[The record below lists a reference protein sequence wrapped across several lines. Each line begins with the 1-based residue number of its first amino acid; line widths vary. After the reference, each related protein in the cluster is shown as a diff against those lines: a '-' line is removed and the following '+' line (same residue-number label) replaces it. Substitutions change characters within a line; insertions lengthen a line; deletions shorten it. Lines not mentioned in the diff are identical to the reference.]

1 MNCRRSLLERSIL
14 WPCTT
19 RYETGTAIQYRT
31 TTVREPAANMNTR
44 EFTLLLYCARSH
56 PDVGRIKGV
65 VSESVNWQI
74 LLLLARQHGVRSM
87 LLRSLK
93 SACWDAVPHATRLEL
108 ERLNRA
114 NALRNLFLTG
124 ELLRLI
130 DIFGQNAI
138 PIAAF
143 KGPLLAHSIYGD
155 LSFREFCDVDVIVQP
170 RDVLKAEDILTAYGY
185 QADFPDRAFRYA
197 FQGYQGQYAFRHCQ
211 TGMSV
216 DLHWRLSSKG
226 MAFPLQSA
234 EIWPRLEKVTISGR
248 TVLTL
253 AHDDLALFLAAHG
266 TKEGWRSLIWVC
278 DFAELLRSYQDIDWL
293 AIFDRAQRS
302 HASRPLLL
310 AVALASTLLDAPA
323 PMALLDR
330 ARKDSAVRRLVEEA
344 KLRMLRAVREE
355 ELAGFLNSLRTHDR
369 LRHRLLPIA
378 TLLTT
383 RTVSDY
389 QAMPLPKSL
398 WGLYYLTRPFRLASK
413 ILTMMHRKAP

>member
-1 MNCRRSLLERSIL
+1 M
-14 WPCTT
+14 T
-19 RYETGTAIQYRT
+19 
-31 TTVREPAANMNTR
+31 TR
-44 EFTLLLYCARSH
+44 EFKLLLYCARSH
-56 PDVGRIKGV
+56 PDVGRIRGV
-65 VSESVNWQI
+65 VNEGVNWQT
-74 LLLLARQHGVRSM
+74 LVLLAQQHRVRSM

-93 SACWDAVPHATRLEL
+93 SACWDAVPHATRIEL

-114 NALRNLFLTG
+114 NTQRNLFLTR

-170 RDVLKAEDILTAYGY
+170 RNVLKAEDILAAYGY
-185 QADFPDRAFRYA
+185 HADFPDRAFRNA

-226 MAFPLQSA
+226 VAFPLQSTK
-234 EIWPRLEKVTISGR
+234 IWSRLEKVTVAGR

-253 AHDDLALFLAAHG
+253 ARDDLALFLAAHG
-266 TKEGWRSLIWVC
+266 TKEGWRSLLWVC
-278 DFAELLRSYQDIDWL
+278 DFAEFLRKYEDIDWVAVL
-293 AIFDRAQRS
+293 DRAQRS
-302 HASRPLLL
+302 HSSRPLLL
-310 AVALASTLLDAPA
+310 AISLASTLLDAPA
-323 PMALLDR
+323 PPALTDR
-330 ARKDSAVRRLVEEA
+330 ALKNSAVRALAEQA
-344 KLRMLRAVREE
+344 KLRMLRVVPEE
-355 ELAGFLNSLRTHDR
+355 EIDEFRNSLNTHDR
-369 LRHRLLPIA
+369 FRHRLWPVA

-389 QAMPLPKSL
+389 KAMPLPKSL
-398 WGLYYLTRPFRLASK
+398 WGIYYLTRPFRLASK
-413 ILTMMHRKAP
+413 IVKMIESRRAPTST